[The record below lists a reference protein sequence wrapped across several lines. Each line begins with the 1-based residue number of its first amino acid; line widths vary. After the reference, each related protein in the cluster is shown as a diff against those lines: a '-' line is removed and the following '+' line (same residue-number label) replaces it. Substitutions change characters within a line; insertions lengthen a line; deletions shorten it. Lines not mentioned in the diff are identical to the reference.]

1 MKIKVILD
9 FPTCYSIEQA
19 LEKVSVI
26 AQYIDFA
33 EEYTKEGE
41 TKEASSETPNPQG
54 EGNPPTSGVFD
65 LEIRGD
71 TYKIKDELKRRF
83 HAWWSPE
90 KKIWELRNCNEEM
103 ENTLRSFLK
112 EKGIVSRLVR
122 INEVKPDND
131 FPF

>member
-9 FPTCYSIEQA
+9 FPTCYSVEQA

-26 AQYIDFA
+26 ADYIDFV
-33 EEYTKEGE
+33 EEYNEKEE
-41 TKEASSETPNPQG
+41 SASETPNPQG

-71 TYKIKDELKRRF
+71 TYQVKDELKRRF

-90 KKIWELRNCNEEM
+90 KKIWELRNCNEDR
-103 ENTLRSFLK
+103 ENKLRAFLK
-112 EKGIVSRLVR
+112 EKGIVSKLVR
-122 INEVKPDND
+122 INEVKEELPDM
-131 FPF
+131 PF